1 MGSQL
6 YIRSWYCQ
14 LLRVIKKLVI
24 SFISLVFCY
33 CAISIPF
40 TGFQHF
46 VRRGGGKA
54 PYLNVNQLVNFLN
67 QEQRDP
73 RLNEI
78 LYPYYNKEKALS
90 LIWKYEKSLD
100 NLQRGIRTA
109 VDLDFESIGVSGKLV
124 AN

>member
-1 MGSQL
+1 MSEVGIVKSNQEVGHFVHFL
-6 YIRSWYCQ
+6 
-14 LLRVIKKLVI
+14 
-24 SFISLVFCY
+24 LVFCY

-40 TGFQHF
+40 TVVQHF

-109 VDLDFESIGVSGKLV
+109 VDLDFGSIGVSRKLV

>member
-1 MGSQL
+1 ML
-6 YIRSWYCQ
+6 FY
-14 LLRVIKKLVI
+14 K
-24 SFISLVFCY
+24 
-33 CAISIPF
+33 
-40 TGFQHF
+40 F
-46 VRRGGGKA
+46 VCRGGGKA

-100 NLQRGIRTA
+100 NLQRGEFIAVRVCTDIR
-109 VDLDFESIGVSGKLV
+109 
-124 AN
+124 

>member
-1 MGSQL
+1 ML
-6 YIRSWYCQ
+6 CN
-14 LLRVIKKLVI
+14 LFL
-24 SFISLVFCY
+24 
-33 CAISIPF
+33 
-40 TGFQHF
+40 
-46 VRRGGGKA
+46 RRGGGKA

-100 NLQRGIRTA
+100 NLQRGIILNR
-109 VDLDFESIGVSGKLV
+109 IGTSLSMYPYLAKLV
-124 AN
+124 LPMMTFCACVALSCENEA